1 MRAAVAGLTTYFGRY
16 TVGTVSHTVTHVV
29 EGAMS
34 PDWIGGKLVR
44 MYRFIPLGRIELRV
58 VTRLLP
64 PIASRRAALAS
75 PLTRSSNSVKLST
88 V

>member
-44 MYRFIPLGRIELRV
+44 TYRFIPLGRIELRV
-58 VTRLLP
+58 VTDDSP
-64 PIASRRAALAS
+64 QSRAVAPHLRV
-75 PLTRSSNSVKLST
+75 P
-88 V
+88 